1 MATRQ
6 SSPFVRLKPVLPPV
20 KITHTQEVASLI
32 SDCDGS
38 SRMLLRQ
45 LGHRVGHLRAF
56 GVVALFVITNES
68 RHKFGDHSH
77 QLVLASSAFVASQ
90 VHVIARKVDAS
101 VGVDDGDE
109 VGVDDGDEVGASV
122 GMDDGDE
129 VGASVGVDNGD
140 EVGASVGVDVGD
152 DIEASRIAP
161 PKKK

>member
-1 MATRQ
+1 MESTPPPPQRRSFPSFPLIWVEDALPMVTRQ
-6 SSPFVRLKPVLPPV
+6 SAKFVRVKPLLPTV
-20 KITHTQEVASLI
+20 KITHTQEEEESISL
-32 SDCDGS
+32 CFGF
-38 SRMLLRQ
+38 SRMLVQ
-45 LGHRVGHLRAF
+45 LGHHVGHLRAF

-109 VGVDDGDEVGASV
+109 VG
-122 GMDDGDE
+122 
-129 VGASVGVDNGD
+129 
-140 EVGASVGVDVGD
+140 ASVGVDVGD